1 MKKTAVILAAAL
13 AAGTALAEDGAALY
27 KAKCASCHGAEGKGD
42 TPVGKVLKVKPLAGT
57 KLSAGE
63 IEKVAAEGRPGTKML
78 AIKGL
83 SGDQYKAIAAHVK
96 SLK

>member
-1 MKKTAVILAAAL
+1 MKTLAAVL
-13 AAGTALAEDGAALY
+13 AALLALPVLAEDGAALY

-42 TPVGKVLKVKPLAGT
+42 TPVGKALKVKPLAGT
-57 KLSAGE
+57 KLSADD
-63 IEKVAAEGRPGTKML
+63 IARLAQEGKPGTKML

-83 SGDQYKAIAAHVK
+83 TPEQYKAIAAHVK

>member
-1 MKKTAVILAAAL
+1 MKTLAAVL
-13 AAGTALAEDGAALY
+13 AALLALPALAEDGAALY

-42 TPVGKVLKVKPLAGT
+42 TPVGKALKVKPLAGT
-57 KLSAGE
+57 RLSADE
-63 IEKVAAEGRPGTKML
+63 IARLAQEGKPGTKML

-83 SGDQYKAIAAHVK
+83 TPEQYKAIAAHVK

>member
-1 MKKTAVILAAAL
+1 MKKLAVILAVAL
-13 AAGTALAEDGAALY
+13 AGTALAEDGAALY

-42 TPVGKVLKVKPLAGT
+42 TPVGKALKVKPLAGT
-57 KLSAGE
+57 KLSTGE

-83 SGDQYKAIAAHVK
+83 SADQYKAIAAHVK
-96 SLK
+96 TLK